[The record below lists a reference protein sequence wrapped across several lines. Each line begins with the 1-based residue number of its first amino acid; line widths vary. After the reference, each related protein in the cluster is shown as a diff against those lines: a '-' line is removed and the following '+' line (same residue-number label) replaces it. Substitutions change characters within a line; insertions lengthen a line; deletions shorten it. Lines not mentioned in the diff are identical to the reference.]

1 MAKNITNEQIIAELL
16 NSETI
21 RAAAKKLGLQEKT
34 VYARMKQ
41 PEFKKLYAEARA
53 DVISQATARLQN
65 FANQAVSCLALV
77 MAREWTA
84 PQVRVNAATAI
95 LQYCLKFSEK
105 ADITDKLDQ
114 LEAALDPLS
123 QSLYET
129 MKERAA
135 ELESDPVQ

>member
-16 NSETI
+16 SSASI
-21 RAAAKKLGLQEKT
+21 REAAKKLGLQERT
-34 VYARMKQ
+34 IYDRMKK
-41 PEFKKLYAEARA
+41 PEFKKLYADARA
-53 DVISQATARLQN
+53 DVISHATARLQN
-65 FANQAVSCLALV
+65 CANNAVDCLALV
-77 MAREWTA
+77 MEDKENSS
-84 PQVRVNAATAI
+84 QVRINAADAI
-95 LQYCLKFSEK
+95 LRYCLKFSEK
-105 ADITDKLDQ
+105 ADITDKLEQ